1 MISSNKCPGSCNVLC
16 PKIHAPKKKD
26 INVKP
31 FNMMTNKDEP
41 KAMAEHIS
49 CDCKCRGVSTGGKLR
64 EPRHPPPPFR
74 NNFSDFCFAKCNNT
88 CSALRF
94 CCHLHLPKEQIMVD
108 L

>member
-1 MISSNKCPGSCNVLC
+1 MIYVQKYLLQ
-16 PKIHAPKKKD
+16 KKN

-49 CDCKCRGVSTGGKLR
+49 TL
-64 EPRHPPPPFR
+64 P
-74 NNFSDFCFAKCNNT
+74 NNFSDFCFVKCNNT
-88 CSALRF
+88 CSALHF
-94 CCHLHLPKEQIMVD
+94 CCHLHLPRKQIMVD